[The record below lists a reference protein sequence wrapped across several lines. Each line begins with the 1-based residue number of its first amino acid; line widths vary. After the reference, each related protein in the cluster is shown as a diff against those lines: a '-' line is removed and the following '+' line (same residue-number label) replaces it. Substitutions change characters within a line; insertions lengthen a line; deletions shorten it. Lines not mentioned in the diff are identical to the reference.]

1 MPVKLHHITFQFNRY
16 GDDSMSEVK
25 QIESVLTAI
34 NNGDKVKKLNPTEFS
49 DEYKGIVSEINTLL
63 DGFSAIDESN
73 KILAAMSENDYTQKV
88 SDNYSGEYKKLA
100 ERVNLVQDRL
110 ITLQHVAEDISK
122 GNFADLE
129 KFRAIGNGAG
139 RRSDND
145 RIVPAF
151 IKMME
156 AISNVSEEIEILGH
170 NAADGNVN
178 YRSNASVHQGEFRQI
193 VEAVNTAID
202 AFVIPMRESIA
213 VCQKYANADFT
224 ARFSENIIVKGDF
237 SKFKAAVNNIGES
250 VSKNLAATDKV
261 TKEVVSN
268 SNEVSKGTDEVAKAT
283 EGVANASQKTADL
296 TKDLLR
302 SIDDIT
308 RQISDLSASNEEIA
322 STSQEVYNAA
332 SHVVDVGKETQELAN
347 VTNKKMGD
355 VEKIAKESVGE
366 IQNLTVQV
374 KEVGKIVKLINDIAG
389 QINLLA
395 LNAAIEAARAG
406 EHGRGFAVVA
416 GEVKNLAAEA
426 RAATDSIE
434 KVVSAVQAGSENTA
448 KAIMLANTEIV
459 DGVESVNKTLE
470 ALNVIITNAGQ
481 VTHDIG
487 EITKAI
493 EDQANIAN
501 NVVDSAEKGNKMTKD
516 VQNEAESLAALAE
529 ESSASVEEIGSA
541 VNEVNELIKRLAEAN
556 SKFKY

>member
-1 MPVKLHHITFQFNRY
+1 
-16 GDDSMSEVK
+16 MSD
-25 QIESVLTAI
+25 IERIEKILLAMNS
-34 NNGDKVKKLNPTEFS
+34 GDKIPEMNPSEFGP
-49 DEYKGIVSEINTLL
+49 DFQRIVREINTLSE
-63 DGFSAIDESN
+63 GFGGIVECTEILSA
-73 KILAAMSENDYTQKV
+73 MTFNDYTRKV
-88 SDNYSGEYKKLA
+88 TGDYSGAPKVLA
-100 ERVNLVQDRL
+100 ETINTVQDRL
-110 ITLQHVAEDISK
+110 ITLQHVAEDMSEGDFK
-122 GNFADLE
+122 NLE
-129 KFRAIGNGAG
+129 KFRAIGDGAG
-139 RRSDND
+139 RRSEND
-145 RIVPAF
+145 KIVPAF

-156 AISNVSEEIEILGH
+156 AISNVSAEIEILGH
-170 NAADGNVN
+170 NAADGNIS
-178 YRSNASVHQGEFRQI
+178 YRSDPSLHSGEYKDI

-202 AFVIPMRESIA
+202 AFVIPMKESIN
-213 VCQKYANADFT
+213 VCQKYADADFT
-224 ARFSENIIVKGDF
+224 ARFSEKIIVKGDF
-237 SKFKAAVNNIGES
+237 VTFKNAVNNIGES
-250 VSKNLAATDKV
+250 VSANLSETGKV
-261 TKEVVSN
+261 TEQVVSN
-268 SNEVSKGTDEVAKAT
+268 SNEVAKGTDEVAKAT

-296 TKDLLR
+296 TKSLLV

-347 VTNKKMGD
+347 VTNRKMGD
-355 VEKIAKESVGE
+355 VEKIASKSVEE
-366 IQNLTVQV
+366 IQGLTVQV

-434 KVVSAVQAGSENTA
+434 KVVSAVQSGSENTA
-448 KAIMLANTEIV
+448 KAIMLANNEIV

-470 ALNVIITNAGQ
+470 ALNVIIKNAGQ

-493 EDQANIAN
+493 EDQAQIAN
-501 NVVDSAEKGNKMTKD
+501 NVVNSAEKGNVMTKD

-541 VNEVNELIKRLAEAN
+541 VNEVNELIKRLEKAN
-556 SKFKY
+556 SRFKY

>member
-1 MPVKLHHITFQFNRY
+1 
-16 GDDSMSEVK
+16 
-25 QIESVLTAI
+25 
-34 NNGDKVKKLNPTEFS
+34 
-49 DEYKGIVSEINTLL
+49 
-63 DGFSAIDESN
+63 
-73 KILAAMSENDYTQKV
+73 
-88 SDNYSGEYKKLA
+88 
-100 ERVNLVQDRL
+100 
-110 ITLQHVAEDISK
+110 
-122 GNFADLE
+122 
-129 KFRAIGNGAG
+129 
-139 RRSDND
+139 
-145 RIVPAF
+145 
-151 IKMME
+151 KMME
-156 AISNVSEEIEILGH
+156 AISDVSKDIEILGH
-170 NAADGNVN
+170 NAAEGNIN
-178 YRSNASVHQGEFRQI
+178 YRSDAASHLGEFRQI
-193 VEAVNTAID
+193 VDAVNTAID
-202 AFVIPMRESIA
+202 AFVIPMRESIN
-213 VCQKYANADFT
+213 VCQRYADADFT
-224 ARFSENIIVKGDF
+224 ARFSDNITVKGDF
-237 SKFKAAVNNIGES
+237 IKFRDAVNNIGES
-250 VSKNLAATDKV
+250 VSKNLAATNKV

-268 SNEVSKGTDEVAKAT
+268 SNEVAKGTDEVAKAT
-283 EGVANASQKTADL
+283 EGVANASQKTAEL
-296 TKDLLR
+296 TKNLLL

-355 VEKIAKESVGE
+355 VEKIAKESVEE
-366 IQNLTVQV
+366 IQGLTTQV

-434 KVVSAVQAGSENTA
+434 KVVSGVQTGSEKTA

-470 ALNVIITNAGQ
+470 ALNVIIKNAGQ

-493 EDQANIAN
+493 EDQAQIAN
-501 NVVDSAEKGNKMTKD
+501 NVVNSAEKGNRMTKD

-541 VNEVNELIKRLAEAN
+541 VNEVNELVKRLAEAN

>member
-1 MPVKLHHITFQFNRY
+1 
-16 GDDSMSEVK
+16 MSDIKELEEVL
-25 QIESVLTAI
+25 SAI
-34 NNGDKVKKLNPTEFS
+34 NNGDKVKKLNPSDFG
-49 DEYKGIVSEINTLL
+49 DEYTGIVVEINTILE
-63 DGFSAIDESN
+63 GFGAIHDSN
-73 KILAAMSENDYTQKV
+73 EILTSMSNNDYTQKV
-88 SDNYSGEYKKLA
+88 EGNYSGIYKRLA
-100 ERVNLVQDRL
+100 ESTNTVQDRL
-110 ITLQHVAEDISK
+110 LTLQNVAEDISK

-129 KFRAIGNGAG
+129 KFRAIGGGTG
-139 RRSDND
+139 RRCEND
-145 RIVPAF
+145 RIAPAF

-156 AISNVSEEIEILGH
+156 SIQNVALEVETVGE
-170 NAADGNVN
+170 NATHGKLD
-178 YRSNASVHQGEFRQI
+178 YRGNASVHQGEFRRI
-193 VEAVNTAID
+193 VESVNDVVNSFAIP
-202 AFVIPMRESIA
+202 IKESIN
-213 VCQKYANADFT
+213 VCAKYADADFS
-224 ARFSENIIVKGDF
+224 ARFSDRIIVKGDF
-237 SKFKAAVNNIGES
+237 ETFKDSINDIGKS
-250 VSKNLAATDKV
+250 VSQSLSVTDKV

-268 SNEVSKGTDEVAKAT
+268 SNEVTKGTDEVAKAT

-296 TKDLLR
+296 TKELLR

-332 SHVVDVGKETQELAN
+332 SHVVDVGKETQILAN
-347 VTNKKMGD
+347 DTNKKMSG
-355 VEKIAKESVGE
+355 VEKIASESVGE

-434 KVVSAVQAGSENTA
+434 RVVSGVQTGSEKTA

-501 NVVDSAEKGNKMTKD
+501 NVVTSAEKGDKMTKD
-516 VQNEAESLAALAE
+516 VQREAESLAALAE

-541 VNEVNELIKRLAEAN
+541 VNEVNELIKQLAEAN
-556 SKFKY
+556 SHFKY

>member
-1 MPVKLHHITFQFNRY
+1 
-16 GDDSMSEVK
+16 MSEIEKIEKYLMAMNSGDKIPVMNPSEFGPEFMGIIRELNTLSEGFSGIGECT
-25 QIESVLTAI
+25 QILTAMT
-34 NNGDKVKKLNPTEFS
+34 V
-49 DEYKGIVSEINTLL
+49 
-63 DGFSAIDESN
+63 
-73 KILAAMSENDYTQKV
+73 NDYTRKV
-88 SDNYSGEYKKLA
+88 TGNYSGAPKILSETI
-100 ERVNLVQDRL
+100 NTVQERL
-110 ITLQHVAEDISK
+110 ITLQHVAEDMSK
-122 GNFADLE
+122 GDFKNLE
-129 KFRAIGNGAG
+129 KFRAIGSGAG
-139 RRSDND
+139 RRSEND

-156 AISNVSEEIEILGH
+156 AISDVSKDIEILGH
-170 NAADGNVN
+170 NAAEGNIN
-178 YRSNASVHQGEFRQI
+178 YRSDPSLHSGEYREI
-193 VEAVNTAID
+193 VKAVNTAID
-202 AFVIPMRESIA
+202 AFVIPIGESIN
-213 VCQKYANADFT
+213 VCQRYADADFT
-224 ARFSENIIVKGDF
+224 ARFSESIVVKGEF
-237 SKFKAAVNNIGES
+237 NKFKGAVNNIGES
-250 VSKNLAATDKV
+250 VSKNLAATNKV

-268 SNEVSKGTDEVAKAT
+268 SNEVAKGTDEVAKAT
-283 EGVANASQKTADL
+283 EGVANASQKTAEL
-296 TKDLLR
+296 TKNLLL

-322 STSQEVYNAA
+322 STSQEVYTAA
-332 SHVVDVGKETQELAN
+332 SHVVDVGKETQVLAN

-355 VEKIAKESVGE
+355 VEKIAKESVEE
-366 IQNLTVQV
+366 IQGLTTQV

-434 KVVSAVQAGSENTA
+434 KVVSGVQTGSEKTA

-470 ALNVIITNAGQ
+470 ALNVIIKNAGQ

-493 EDQANIAN
+493 EDQAQIAN
-501 NVVDSAEKGNKMTKD
+501 NVVNSAEKGNRMTKD

-541 VNEVNELIKRLAEAN
+541 VNEVNELVKRLAEAN

>member
-1 MPVKLHHITFQFNRY
+1 
-16 GDDSMSEVK
+16 MSEIEKIEKYLMAMNSGDKIPVMNPSEFGPEFMGIIRELNTLSEGFSGIGECT
-25 QIESVLTAI
+25 QILTAMT
-34 NNGDKVKKLNPTEFS
+34 V
-49 DEYKGIVSEINTLL
+49 
-63 DGFSAIDESN
+63 
-73 KILAAMSENDYTQKV
+73 NDYTRKV
-88 SDNYSGEYKKLA
+88 TGNYSGAPKILSETI
-100 ERVNLVQDRL
+100 NTVQERL
-110 ITLQHVAEDISK
+110 ITLQHVAEDMSK
-122 GNFADLE
+122 GDFKNLE
-129 KFRAIGNGAG
+129 KFRAIGSGAG
-139 RRSDND
+139 RRSEND

-156 AISNVSEEIEILGH
+156 AISDVSKDIEILGH
-170 NAADGNVN
+170 NAAEGNIN
-178 YRSNASVHQGEFRQI
+178 YRSDPSLHSGEYREI
-193 VEAVNTAID
+193 VKAVNTAID
-202 AFVIPMRESIA
+202 AFVIPIGESIN
-213 VCQKYANADFT
+213 VCQRYADADFT
-224 ARFSENIIVKGDF
+224 ARFSESIVVKGEF
-237 SKFKAAVNNIGES
+237 NKFKGAVNNIGES
-250 VSKNLAATDKV
+250 VSKNLAATNKV

-268 SNEVSKGTDEVAKAT
+268 SNEVAKGTDEVAKAT
-283 EGVANASQKTADL
+283 EGVANASQKTAEL
-296 TKDLLR
+296 TKNLLL

-332 SHVVDVGKETQELAN
+332 SHVVDVGKETQVLAN

-355 VEKIAKESVGE
+355 VEKIAKESVEE
-366 IQNLTVQV
+366 IQGLTTQV

-434 KVVSAVQAGSENTA
+434 KVVSGVQTGSEKTA

-470 ALNVIITNAGQ
+470 ALNVIIKNAGQ

-493 EDQANIAN
+493 EDQAQIAN
-501 NVVDSAEKGNKMTKD
+501 NVVNSAEKGNRMTKD

-541 VNEVNELIKRLAEAN
+541 VNEVNELVKRLAEAN

>member
-1 MPVKLHHITFQFNRY
+1 
-16 GDDSMSEVK
+16 MSEIEKIEKYLMAMNSGDKIPVMNPSEFRPEYMGIIRELNTLSEGFSGIGECT
-25 QIESVLTAI
+25 QILTAMT
-34 NNGDKVKKLNPTEFS
+34 V
-49 DEYKGIVSEINTLL
+49 
-63 DGFSAIDESN
+63 
-73 KILAAMSENDYTQKV
+73 NDYTRKV
-88 SDNYSGEYKKLA
+88 TGNYSGAPKILSETINTVQERLLA
-100 ERVNLVQDRL
+100 
-110 ITLQHVAEDISK
+110 LQQVGEDMAK
-122 GNFADLE
+122 GDFKNLE
-129 KFRAIGNGAG
+129 KFRAIGSGAG
-139 RRSDND
+139 RRSEND
-145 RIVPAF
+145 KIVPAF

-156 AISNVSEEIEILGH
+156 AISDVSKDIEILGH
-170 NAADGNVN
+170 NAAEGNIN
-178 YRSNASVHQGEFRQI
+178 YRSDAASHLGEFRQI
-193 VEAVNTAID
+193 VTAVNTAID
-202 AFVIPMRESIA
+202 AFVIPIGESIN
-213 VCQKYANADFT
+213 VCQRYADADFT
-224 ARFSENIIVKGDF
+224 ARFSESIVVKGEF
-237 SKFKAAVNNIGES
+237 NKFKGAVNNIGES
-250 VSKNLAATDKV
+250 VSKNLAATNKV

-268 SNEVSKGTDEVAKAT
+268 SNEVAKGTDEVAKAT
-283 EGVANASQKTADL
+283 EGVANASQKTAEL
-296 TKDLLR
+296 TKNLLL

-332 SHVVDVGKETQELAN
+332 SHVVDVGKETQVLAN

-355 VEKIAKESVGE
+355 VEKIAKESVEE
-366 IQNLTVQV
+366 IQGLTTQV

-434 KVVSAVQAGSENTA
+434 KVVSGVQTGSEKTA

-470 ALNVIITNAGQ
+470 ALNVIIKNAGQ

-493 EDQANIAN
+493 EDQAQIAN
-501 NVVDSAEKGNKMTKD
+501 NVVNSAEKGNRMTKD

-541 VNEVNELIKRLAEAN
+541 VNEVNELVKRLAEAN

>member
-1 MPVKLHHITFQFNRY
+1 
-16 GDDSMSEVK
+16 MSEIEKIEKYLMAMNSGDKIPVMNPSEFGPEFMGIIRELNTLSEGFSGIGECT
-25 QIESVLTAI
+25 QILTAMT
-34 NNGDKVKKLNPTEFS
+34 V
-49 DEYKGIVSEINTLL
+49 
-63 DGFSAIDESN
+63 
-73 KILAAMSENDYTQKV
+73 NDYTRKV
-88 SDNYSGEYKKLA
+88 TGNYSGAPKILSETINTVQERLLA
-100 ERVNLVQDRL
+100 
-110 ITLQHVAEDISK
+110 LQQVGEDMAK
-122 GNFADLE
+122 GDFKNLE
-129 KFRAIGNGAG
+129 KFRAIGSGAG
-139 RRSDND
+139 RRSEND

-156 AISNVSEEIEILGH
+156 AISDVSKDIEILGH
-170 NAADGNVN
+170 NAAEGNIN
-178 YRSNASVHQGEFRQI
+178 YRSDPSLHSGEYREI
-193 VEAVNTAID
+193 VKAVNTAID
-202 AFVIPMRESIA
+202 AFVIPIGESIN
-213 VCQKYANADFT
+213 VCQRYADADFT
-224 ARFSENIIVKGDF
+224 ARFSESIVVKGEF
-237 SKFKAAVNNIGES
+237 NKFKGAVNNIGES
-250 VSKNLAATDKV
+250 VSKNLAATNKV

-268 SNEVSKGTDEVAKAT
+268 SNEVAKGTDEVAKAT
-283 EGVANASQKTADL
+283 EGVANASQKTAEL
-296 TKDLLR
+296 TKNLLL

-332 SHVVDVGKETQELAN
+332 SHVVDVGKETQVLAN

-355 VEKIAKESVGE
+355 VEKIAKESVEE
-366 IQNLTVQV
+366 IQGLTTQV

-434 KVVSAVQAGSENTA
+434 KVVSGVQTGSEKTA

-470 ALNVIITNAGQ
+470 ALNVIIKNAGQ

-493 EDQANIAN
+493 EDQAQIAN
-501 NVVDSAEKGNKMTKD
+501 NVVNSAEKGNRMTKD

-541 VNEVNELIKRLAEAN
+541 VNEVNELVKRLAEAN